1 MRRPIGPAASL
12 SNPANVEYEV
22 VRTTL
27 IPGALKTLAHNKSI
41 SHKDGVKLFEISDV
55 VLREDNEIG
64 TKNARR
70 LVALH
75 AGKVSAFEIVHGEYA
90 QIFMPI
96 LSLDPIFFQV

>member
-1 MRRPIGPAASL
+1 MLRRPVGPAASL

-27 IPGALKTLAHNKSI
+27 VPGALKTLAYNKSI

-55 VLREDNEIG
+55 VLRCDNEIG
-64 TKNARR
+64 ARNARR

-75 AGKVSAFEIVHGEYA
+75 AGKNSAFEIIHGE
-90 QIFMPI
+90 
-96 LSLDPIFFQV
+96 FFYDEYLF